1 MPRKVWLVSGALA
14 AGLTLAACGSGGGSA
29 APPAPSCLQQY
40 RSWDAGP
47 SHAAGENLVAAL
59 NAVEAASSTAD
70 VATTSAA
77 LQRAG
82 TAARTVARYPIPRCA
97 DPQGYWR
104 AVVTAVQAAAHRGT
118 PAGPGTLAAAA
129 GALKEMP
136 ALDRKLAAELRRT
149 VPGLEQKE

>member
-1 MPRKVWLVSGALA
+1 MPRKVVLASGVLA
-14 AGLTLAACGSGGGSA
+14 AGLTLAACGSGGSAA
-29 APPAPSCLQQY
+29 APPPPSCLQQY
-40 RSWDAGP
+40 RSWDSGP

-59 NAVEAASSTAD
+59 NSVEAASSTAD

-82 TAARTVARYPIPRCA
+82 TAARTLTRYPIPRCA

-104 AVVTAVQAAAHRGT
+104 AVLVRVQAAAHAGT
-118 PAGPGTLAAAA
+118 PSGPGTLAAAA

-136 ALDRKLAAELRRT
+136 ALDRKLAAELTRT
-149 VPGLEQKE
+149 VPGLNQKK

>member
-1 MPRKVWLVSGALA
+1 MPRKVVLAGGALA
-14 AGLTLAACGSGGGSA
+14 AGLTLAACGSGGSSA
-29 APPAPSCLQQY
+29 APPPPSCLQQY
-40 RSWDAGP
+40 RSWDGGP

-59 NAVEAASSTAD
+59 NAVEAASSAAD

-82 TAARTVARYPIPRCA
+82 TAAGTLARYPIPRCA

-104 AVVTAVQAAAHRGT
+104 AVLVRVQAAAHSGA
-118 PAGPGTLAAAA
+118 PGGPGTLAAAA

-149 VPGLEQKE
+149 VPGLNQQK